1 MMKKSKEDIIFCC
14 IVILWLSAI
23 TMMVLFIR
31 DCIKTQIEENNK
43 NIVVEIVN
51 EDEQE
56 DRKIIDALIASGY
69 FNESIPLT
77 YEEQAL
83 LHSACDEFDVPFPLM
98 VAMIQKETMFMN
110 VSGDSGDSEGYLQ
123 IQKKWCKREM
133 EEIGATDLMNP
144 VDNFRTGC
152 KLMHDNMVLYS
163 LEDSLT
169 KYNSG
174 HIGESSYAKDVM
186 YLFNFWSEVVG

>member
-1 MMKKSKEDIIFCC
+1 MMKKSKDDIIFCC
-14 IVILWLSAI
+14 VVILWLSAS
-23 TMMVLFIR
+23 TLMVLFLR
-31 DCIKTQIEENNK
+31 DCVKTQLEENNK

-56 DRKIIDALIASGY
+56 DRKIIEALIASGY

-174 HIGESSYAKDVM
+174 HTGESSYAKDVM